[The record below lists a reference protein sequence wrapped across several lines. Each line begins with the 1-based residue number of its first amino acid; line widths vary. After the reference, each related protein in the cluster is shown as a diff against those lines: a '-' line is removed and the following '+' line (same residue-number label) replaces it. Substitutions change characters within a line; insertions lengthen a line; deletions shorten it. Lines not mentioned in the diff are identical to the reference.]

1 VKLRYSVAET
11 PVKITI
17 QEKNNML
24 EHERVFLEDILH
36 SSFVFSASERKS
48 VRIVLICKIYLVSI

>member
-1 VKLRYSVAET
+1 MNLRYFVVET

-36 SSFVFSASERKS
+36 SSFVFSASESKLI
-48 VRIVLICKIYLVSI
+48 RIVLICKIYLVSI

>member
-24 EHERVFLEDILH
+24 ELERVFLEDILH
-36 SSFVFSASERKS
+36 SSFVFSASEN
-48 VRIVLICKIYLVSI
+48 IAQNCFGL